1 MTQYNELMKR
11 KAKELEAEEWGN
23 QIKYMHAQNG
33 VLEIVFNNGVVQ
45 FEETKP
51 GGKKWTEGE
60 AETKESLFYSFGRWI
75 ADQRGK

>member
-1 MTQYNELMKR
+1 
-11 KAKELEAEEWGN
+11 
-23 QIKYMHAQNG
+23 MHAQNG

-60 AETKESLFYSFGRWI
+60 AETKESLFHSFGRWI